1 MNKITHMG
9 HAGRV
14 RRQAISAGVLA
25 AVLSL
30 GVAAAASAAA
40 APPRDGGHG
49 SGPRAAGIA
58 KTRDVVSPIPGQPRA
73 SAPVPT
79 VTGPIT
85 GPIPASADGGVTPVT
100 SQVLTASGYRQSEF
114 FISGTANAY
123 NFTRTPGTDG
133 RWTVSA
139 VPGSAAAYKTRIEVF
154 APVNKA
160 RFSGHVIVEWDNV
173 TAGADGMPD
182 LTMTHSDVFAAGDVY
197 VGVSAQFVGVDSA
210 ALSDPARYGS
220 LTHPGD
226 SYAYDIFSQAGM
238 AIRADA
244 ARILPGLTPHD
255 VTAAGESQ
263 SAFELTT
270 YVDAFARLFN
280 VYDGYLINSRT
291 AAGDPLQEAAGTA
304 TVLVSGAPASEPDG
318 NEGLSTVNTPAVV
331 QTRTDLLAPVLTYL
345 TQTDVYSPPD
355 GLLGY
360 GPATQA
366 DSADFRVWEAAGTA
380 HADDCLVNL
389 CASDLGNAAGAIA
402 RFNDM
407 LTPPTNF
414 GGLATCDTP
423 INTGEMGYTLSTA
436 LGQLVRW
443 VARGGVPA
451 GIPAASPPL
460 FSGQSAGEGAST
472 APVLDASGN
481 IVGGVRSPAVDVPV
495 ATLTGAVNS
504 PDFCELAGTTTPL
517 TTAQLDA
524 DYPTHAAFVAAWSAD
539 VDRLVAQGYLA
550 SADGTNLIAAAK
562 ASTVP

>member
-1 MNKITHMG
+1 VNKISHMG
-9 HAGRV
+9 HARRV

-25 AVLSL
+25 GVLSL

-40 APPRDGGHG
+40 APTRDGGHG
-49 SGPRAAGIA
+49 SGPRAGIPKA
-58 KTRDVVSPIPGQPRA
+58 RDVVSPIPRQPRA

-154 APVNKA
+154 APVNNA

-173 TAGADGMPD
+173 TAGTDGMPD

-210 ALSDPARYGS
+210 ALSDPSRYGS

-226 SYAYDIFSQAGM
+226 SYAYDVFSQAGM

-270 YVDAFARLFN
+270 YVDTFARLFN

-291 AAGDPLQEAAGTA
+291 AAGDPLQEAPGTA
-304 TVLVSGAPASEPDG
+304 TVLVSGTPTSEPDG
-318 NEGLSTVNTPAVV
+318 NEGLSAVDTPAVV

-355 GLLGY
+355 GLLAY

-366 DSADFRVWEAAGTA
+366 DSADFRLWEAAGTA

-443 VARGGVPA
+443 AATGGVPA

-460 FSGQSAGEGAST
+460 FSGQSAGEGPST

-495 ATLTGAVNS
+495 ATLTGDVNL

-539 VDRLVAQGYLA
+539 VDRLVARGYLA